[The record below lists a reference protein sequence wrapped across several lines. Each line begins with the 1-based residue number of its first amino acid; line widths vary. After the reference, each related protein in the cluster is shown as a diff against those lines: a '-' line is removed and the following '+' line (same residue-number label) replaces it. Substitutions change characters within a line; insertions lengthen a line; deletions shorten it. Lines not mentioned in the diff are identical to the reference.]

1 MHNSILMFLCTFID
15 IDECALGTDTCD
27 EENADCMDIDGS
39 FSCLCHT
46 GYSGDGDTCCMLSL
60 TLYQFCMTIGI
71 LFTISD

>member
-1 MHNSILMFLCTFID
+1 MCDADIDVLFID

-46 GYSGDGDTCCMLSL
+46 GYSGDGFSCTSK
-60 TLYQFCMTIGI
+60 FI
-71 LFTISD
+71 